1 MHGQHI
7 DLRHGEL
14 FLAAGLKKAA
24 ADTEAGVVD
33 ENIDALVRQRLA
45 ETGALALL
53 LQISRQDAA
62 EGAVLRGELCG
73 QSFESVSAA
82 GGEDEPEAEAGVPA
96 GKLPANAGRSSGY
109 PYSFGHKL
117 LLVKSG
123 SLIDGFQLV
132 SGEGGVVQG
141 SDVVED
147 LLGLGRADED
157 ARDLAVPQYPRQRHL
172 GQRLAA
178 GGSDFVQGAYL
189 CQLFLGDD
197 ALLQET
203 AIGADAAVL
212 RDAVEVA
219 VGQQTLR
226 QRAEG
231 DDALVQPDGSLF
243 QAVLLDGAVKDGVAV
258 LVDDEGD
265 VELVEDGAGFS
276 SVSPL

>member
-24 ADTEAGVVD
+24 ADAEAGVVD
-33 ENIDALVRQRLA
+33 EKIDALVRQRLA

-62 EGAVLRGELCG
+62 EGTVFRGELCG
-73 QSFESVSAA
+73 QSFESVGAA
-82 GGEDEPEAEAGVPA
+82 GGEDEPEAEAGIPA

-141 SDVVED
+141 S
-147 LLGLGRADED
+147 GGRAGWSSVQEMQHTWRETSFLLFYPIV
-157 ARDLAVPQYPRQRHL
+157 ARKNGRIHIKVQRP
-172 GQRLAA
+172 GIFAA
-178 GGSDFVQGAYL
+178 GG
-189 CQLFLGDD
+189 
-197 ALLQET
+197 
-203 AIGADAAVL
+203 AV
-212 RDAVEVA
+212 RKKKK
-219 VGQQTLR
+219 R
-226 QRAEG
+226 
-231 DDALVQPDGSLF
+231 
-243 QAVLLDGAVKDGVAV
+243 
-258 LVDDEGD
+258 
-265 VELVEDGAGFS
+265 
-276 SVSPL
+276 